1 MTTEPAV
8 RPRSRTSAAAPS
20 GRGSRGP
27 RHQQPQERAWGVVA
41 GLPEALPAALAGYGV
56 VAIVLLLAGQ
66 LRPWLTLSLG
76 LAAAVMASVAA
87 GRASA
92 RLAPRSPHRR
102 WADLT
107 ALTGAAVW
115 ASLNLPLSS
124 QDIAVFRDPA
134 TYALT
139 GEWLVHHHSVPI
151 LTHPEV
157 FGGTPGLAFASNGF
171 PALPGGGG
179 AVQPQGAHLVQSL
192 VASAGWL
199 GGDSAL
205 LHANVVIGAA
215 ALLAVY
221 GFARRLVNPWFA
233 LGAVAV
239 LSATLP
245 MAEFSRAV
253 YTEPLAMV
261 FAWGAFSLLWV
272 AHESGRR
279 RDFVVGALV
288 LGATVLTR
296 IDGLFSILAVLP
308 YLAVVVGHG
317 VVRREREALVRAG
330 LVALP
335 VLVGVVLA
343 VRDLQ
348 RLAPVYY
355 HDLGSQVRMIFR
367 GGAALAVLCALGVGL
382 VALRPALI
390 ARSTPSWQRFAPPGV
405 FAGVCVVMAALA
417 SRSLW
422 LVDRNT
428 AGGGYANYITFLQK
442 ARHLPLDGTRGYS
455 ELSVKWLT
463 WYIGIPAL
471 LLGTVGLAALARQVM
486 RRLEPRL
493 LLPTAM
499 ILVTGGLYLVKP
511 NITPDQ
517 VWASRRLL
525 PLAFPGVLLG
535 AAIVLTWLL
544 HRSRWLG
551 AVAAALGVLVAWN
564 TVDAS
569 QHLWG
574 RRQYVPQLAE
584 ITAVCQ
590 ALPDDAAVIV
600 GPKLTSTWLQTV
612 RSYCDVPAAGTQQ
625 IQPAMLTQARASAAA
640 TGRRLYTVVSSPTE
654 LPGLP
659 ASPPPFSLVK
669 FRHWNATLTTRPS
682 AATKEVRTLYVAEVQ
697 ADGGLRLLP
706 PTGPHSVSYG

>member
-1 MTTEPAV
+1 MPSEHAV
-8 RPRSRTSAAAPS
+8 RPVSRPAAAAPS
-20 GRGSRGP
+20 RRGSHTSPGR
-27 RHQQPQERAWGVVA
+27 PQERVWNVIV

-66 LRPWLTLSLG
+66 LRPGLTLPLG
-76 LAAAVMASVAA
+76 LAAAVVAGVAA

-92 RLAPRSPHRR
+92 RRQCGSSHRR

-107 ALTGAAVW
+107 ALAGATVW
-115 ASLNLPLSS
+115 TALTLPLSS

-139 GEWLVHHHSVPI
+139 GEWLVRHHSVPI
-151 LTHPEV
+151 PTHAEV
-157 FGGTPGLAFASNGF
+157 FGGTPGLVFASNGF
-171 PALPGGGG
+171 PDLPGGGG

-192 VASAGWL
+192 AASAGWL
-199 GGDSAL
+199 GGDSAVL
-205 LHANVVIGAA
+205 YVNVLVGAV

-221 GFARRLVNPWFA
+221 GFARRVVNPWFA

-245 MAEFSRAV
+245 MAEFSRAL

-279 RDFVVGALV
+279 KDFLVGGLV
-288 LGATVLTR
+288 LGATALTR

-308 YLAVVVGHG
+308 YLAVVVGTA
-317 VVRREREALVRAG
+317 VLRREREALVRAG

-335 VLVGVVLA
+335 VAVGVVLA

-355 HDLGSQVRMIFR
+355 HDLGSQVRLIFR
-367 GGAALAVLCALGVGL
+367 GGAALALLCALAAGV
-382 VALRPALI
+382 VALRPALV
-390 ARSTPSWQRFAPPGV
+390 ARATPTWLRFAPSAA

-417 SRSLW
+417 SRPLW
-422 LVDRNT
+422 LIDRNDVGGAY
-428 AGGGYANYITFLQK
+428 AGYITFLQK
-442 ARHLPLDGTRGYS
+442 ARHLPLDGSRGYG
-455 ELSVKWLT
+455 ELTVAWLT
-463 WYIGIPAL
+463 WYIGVPAVV
-471 LLGTVGLAALARQVM
+471 LGTLGLASLVERAARTLQPSLVLSVGM
-486 RRLEPRL
+486 IVL
-493 LLPTAM
+493 TA
-499 ILVTGGLYLVKP
+499 TLYLVRP
-511 NITPDQ
+511 SITPDQ
-517 VWASRRLL
+517 IWASRRLL

-535 AAIVLTWLL
+535 AAIVLSWLL

-551 AVAAALGVLVAWN
+551 ALAAVLGVLVAWD

-569 QHLWG
+569 QPLWDK
-574 RRQYVPQLAE
+574 RQYVPQLAE
-584 ITAVCQ
+584 ITAVCR
-590 ALPDDAAVIV
+590 ALPSDAAVIV
-600 GPKLTSTWLQTV
+600 GPKLAPIWLQTV
-612 RSYCDVPAAGTQQ
+612 RSYCDVPVAGTGQ
-625 IQPAMLTQARASAAA
+625 IQPAMLSQARTSAAA
-640 TGRRLYTVVSSPTE
+640 VGRRLYTVISSPTE

-659 ASPPPFSLVK
+659 ASPTPFSIVRLQ
-669 FRHWNATLTTRPS
+669 HWNATLTGRP
-682 AATKEVRTLYVAEVQ
+682 AAVAKDVRTVYVAEVQ

-706 PTGPHSVSYG
+706 ATGPRSIPYR

>member
-8 RPRSRTSAAAPS
+8 RPLSRSSAAAPS
-20 GRGSRGP
+20 GPGSRGP
-27 RHQQPQERAWGVVA
+27 RHRQPQERAWQVVA

-66 LRPWLTLSLG
+66 LRPWVTLPLG
-76 LAAAVMASVAA
+76 LAAAVVAGVAA

-92 RLAPRSPHRR
+92 RLAPESAHRR

-115 ASLNLPLSS
+115 TSLNLPLSS

-157 FGGTPGLAFASNGF
+157 FGGTPGLAFTSNGF

-205 LHANVVIGAA
+205 LHANVLIGAA

-279 RDFVVGALV
+279 RDFVVGGLV

-308 YLAVVVGHG
+308 YLGVVVGQG
-317 VVRREREALVRAG
+317 VVRREREALVGAG

-382 VALRPALI
+382 VALRPALV
-390 ARSTPSWQRFAPPGV
+390 ARSTPAWQRFAPPGV

-417 SRSLW
+417 SRPLW
-422 LVDRNT
+422 LVDRNNS
-428 AGGGYANYITFLQK
+428 GGGYASYITFLQK
-442 ARHLPLDGTRGYS
+442 ARQLPIDGSRGYG
-455 ELSVKWLT
+455 ELTVAWLT
-463 WYIGIPAL
+463 WYVGVPAIV
-471 LLGTVGLAALARQVM
+471 LGTLGLACLAR
-486 RRLEPRL
+486 RTIRTLEPSL
-493 LLPTAM
+493 VLSIGM
-499 ILVTGGLYLVKP
+499 IALTSTLYLVRP
-511 NITPDQ
+511 SITPDQ
-517 VWASRRLL
+517 VWAARRLL

-535 AAIVLTWLL
+535 AAVVLTWLL

-590 ALPDDAAVIV
+590 VLPTDAAVIV

-612 RSYCDVPAAGTQQ
+612 RSYCDVPAAGTRR
-625 IQPAMLTQARASAAA
+625 IQPAMLTQAQASAAA
-640 TGRRLYTVVSSPTE
+640 AGRRLYTVVSSPTE